1 MSSTVDCCE
10 SSKWRHT
17 SWPAHGTTW
26 SPRISLDQSVIAP
39 PGRPHW
45 SSAAAVGRS
54 KLFTCAVHRPWL
66 SNHRS
71 AQLRPCFTGLDRYCF
86 LKRSAVGAP
95 PPEQRTDW
103 RRPLAPEMRL
113 DRSESEFSHWWMAS
127 RLWSCWVQ
135 KSVLQVHLT
144 FCGINGT
151 VLRFF
156 AVCPFSAIR
165 VASIVRFRSWL
176 AIFLN
181 LMEASTNLDS
191 CGSISALRW

>member
-1 MSSTVDCCE
+1 MISTEDCCE

-26 SPRISLDQSVIAP
+26 SPRISLDLSVIAP

-45 SSAAAVGRS
+45 SSAAAAGRS

-71 AQLRPCFTGLDRYCF
+71 ALLRPCFTGLDRYCF
-86 LKRSAVGAP
+86 LKRSAVGALP

-103 RRPLAPEMRL
+103 GRPLAPEMRL
-113 DRSESEFSHWWMAS
+113 DRSESEFSHWWMAA
-127 RLWSCWVQ
+127 RLWSRWVQ

-144 FCGINGT
+144 FCGVNGTGT
-151 VLRFF
+151 VLGFSRFLSF
-156 AVCPFSAIR
+156 QRSELHRLSDSVRDWLFSWI
-165 VASIVRFRSWL
+165 
-176 AIFLN
+176 
-181 LMEASTNLDS
+181 
-191 CGSISALRW
+191 